1 MRKAAVDKLKALHLQ
16 AIPERDVMEVVGEM
30 TAYVY
35 DWQPDLL
42 DLDQGMDLLAVSLN
56 SSSWA
61 D

>member
-1 MRKAAVDKLKALHLQ
+1 VDKLKALHLQ